1 MSADIPA
8 VALDVV
14 RMERHVEPVGAHAS
28 CLVRAIRFAYRHR
41 EANRRDDRAG
51 QRRQARRD
59 RPFDPTAH
67 VSDECISRIHID
79 VAHRKNPRPHGHAA
93 GSKDT
98 VSWHEDGARQV
109 YDVARYYEIL
119 LIKNWCSF
127 VIASKK
133 ETLPRHTVLGGSPRA
148 RGGLFARHAGVSQ

>member
-41 EANRRDDRAG
+41 DANRRDDRAG

-59 RPFDPTAH
+59 RPFGPTAH
-67 VSDECISRIHID
+67 VSDECILRIHID
-79 VAHRKNPRPHGHAA
+79 VAHRKTPGRMVMRPGRKTPSLGTRMVRGKYMMWRAIT
-93 GSKDT
+93 K
-98 VSWHEDGARQV
+98 
-109 YDVARYYEIL
+109 YY
-119 LIKNWCSF
+119 
-127 VIASKK
+127 
-133 ETLPRHTVLGGSPRA
+133 
-148 RGGLFARHAGVSQ
+148 